1 MDVIFV
7 TLLAVGLIFVL
18 MALGT
23 PVFAAL
29 AVAGAFG
36 VVMVEDLAFLLARL
50 KTFPFGETANYSL
63 TVIPMFI
70 LMGAFAHH
78 AQVGRRLFE
87 VANKWVG
94 HLPGG
99 LAMASILTSAG
110 LCRNVRIVCRHGGDR
125 GRCRYSRDEGE
136 RI

>member
-99 LAMASILTSAG
+99 LAMASILDVGRA
-110 LCRNVRIVCRHGGDR
+110 LPQRPDR
-125 GRCRYSRDEGE
+125 LSPRRRPWALSLFPR
-136 RI
+136 

>member
-1 MDVIFV
+1 
-7 TLLAVGLIFVL
+7 
-18 MALGT
+18 
-23 PVFAAL
+23 
-29 AVAGAFG
+29 
-36 VVMVEDLAFLLARL
+36 MVEDLAFLLARL

-99 LAMASILTSAG
+99 LAMASILDVGRA
-110 LCRNVRIVCRHGGDR
+110 LPQRPDR
-125 GRCRYSRDEGE
+125 LSPRRRPWALSLFPR
-136 RI
+136 